1 MSYTPKTENPDLS
14 RRIMRR
20 VHLVYGLRM
29 LLHPRF
35 LKVAIAIV
43 FFARSTAYISY
54 TSVIANAPSLFELER
69 NLAFARD
76 AVRHT
81 EFTALALLLGVLA
94 VTLWLVVDISRRAHA
109 ADSYL

>member
-1 MSYTPKTENPDLS
+1 MPYTPKTENPELS

-20 VHLVYGLRM
+20 VRLVYGLRM
-29 LLHPRF
+29 LLHPRL
-35 LKVAIAIV
+35 LKAAIAIV

-69 NLAFARD
+69 NIAFAWD

-81 EFTALALLLGVLA
+81 EVTALALLSGVIA
-94 VTLWLVVDISRRAHA
+94 VTLWLVIDVSRRAHA
-109 ADSYL
+109 SESYL